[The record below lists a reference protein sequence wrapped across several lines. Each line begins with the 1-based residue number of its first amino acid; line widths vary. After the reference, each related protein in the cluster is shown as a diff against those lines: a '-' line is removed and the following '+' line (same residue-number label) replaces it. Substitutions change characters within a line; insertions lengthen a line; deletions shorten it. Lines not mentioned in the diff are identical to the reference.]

1 MLIKTF
7 IFKLVKTTDINIIFL
22 RQQLSIK
29 IERNFRIY
37 YFYGNSKLCF
47 GVFSVLAE
55 PH

>member
-29 IERNFRIY
+29 VERNFRISISMEIVNY
-37 YFYGNSKLCF
+37 AL
-47 GVFSVLAE
+47 VFLVY
-55 PH
+55 